1 MKTACP
7 APYVTGPHAVAVC
20 NDTDP
25 LLITDSSVPGWLCHP
40 LLAPG
45 CMTRLCTTSVVGP
58 SVVMDTG
65 VSVVPLAMSAR
76 AESPSGGVARAVAA
90 GIIAHVA
97 RTIPATVNT
106 RTVMTLLVVDRRLT
120 RHATTLDVSVNGTR
134 TITEMGGQRMP
145 TGWLRRMSHRGSAR
159 AFATV
164 AVAAILAMLTT
175 GLFAPARASAEGE
188 NYLIATDTTFAPFE
202 FQDKQGN
209 FVGIDM
215 DLIRAI
221 AEDQK
226 FTVDI
231 KPLGFDAALQAVQAN
246 QVDGVIAGMSITDK
260 RKQVFDFSEPYFES
274 GIQMAVVKTNDD
286 IKSYQDLRGKKVAV
300 KNGTQGAT
308 FADSIKDKYGFQV
321 VSFADSSSMFDEV
334 KTGNSAAVFEDYPVL
349 LYNIAQGSGFKTV
362 GPKEDP
368 TGYGFAVNKGRNAE
382 LLSKFNAGLNNLKKS
397 GRYDEIVNTYLS
409 EKANTDDTSYFG
421 LIKSTYPL
429 LLAGLKMTIFLTVI
443 SIFFALILGV
453 IFGLFRVSRSIW
465 LRAIGTTFVDI
476 FRGTPL
482 LVQAFFIYFGIPTAL
497 DFQMS
502 ALTAGV
508 ITLSLNAG
516 AYMTEIVR
524 GGIQSVDKGQME
536 AARSLGIGYL
546 PTMRKVILPQAIRTM
561 IPSYI
566 NQFVITLKD
575 TSILSVIGIAEL
587 TQTGRIIIA
596 GNYKSFEMWL
606 IIGIIYFVVIMALT
620 KLSDRLEKRIVK

>member
-1 MKTACP
+1 MGAERLRRGRRRCRFGR
-7 APYVTGPHAVAVC
+7 AGA
-20 NDTDP
+20 
-25 LLITDSSVPGWLCHP
+25 ITVLAGV
-40 LLAPG
+40 LLATLFGASLMSPG
-45 CMTRLCTTSVVGP
+45 K
-58 SVVMDTG
+58 
-65 VSVVPLAMSAR
+65 
-76 AESPSGGVARAVAA
+76 AA
-90 GIIAHVA
+90 A
-97 RTIPATVNT
+97 
-106 RTVMTLLVVDRRLT
+106 D
-120 RHATTLDVSVNGTR
+120 
-134 TITEMGGQRMP
+134 
-145 TGWLRRMSHRGSAR
+145 
-159 AFATV
+159 
-164 AVAAILAMLTT
+164 
-175 GLFAPARASAEGE
+175 GE
-188 NYLIATDTTFAPFE
+188 NYVIATDTTFAPFE

-221 AEDQK
+221 AKDQK
-226 FTVDI
+226 FAVDI

-274 GIQMAVVKTNDD
+274 GIQMAVLKTNND
-286 IKSYQDLRGKKVAV
+286 IKSYEDLRGKRVAV

-308 FADSIKDKYGFQV
+308 FANSIKDKYGFQV

-334 KTGNSAAVFEDYPVL
+334 KTGNSVAVFEDYPVL
-349 LYNIAQGSGFKTV
+349 LYGIAQGNGFKTV
-362 GPKEDP
+362 TPKEDP

-382 LLSKFNAGLNNLKKS
+382 LLAKFNAGLNNLKKS
-397 GRYDEIVNTYLS
+397 GEYDKIINSYLG
-409 EKANTDDTSYFG
+409 EGAANDDNSFLG
-421 LIKSTYPL
+421 LIKSTSPM
-429 LLAGLKMTIFLTVI
+429 LLAGLKMTVILTVV
-443 SIFFALILGV
+443 SIAIALVLGV

-465 LRAIGTTFVDI
+465 LRGIGTTFVDI

-482 LVQAFFIYFGIPTAL
+482 LVQAFFIYFGIPSAL
-497 DFQMS
+497 GFQMS
-502 ALTAGV
+502 ALTAGI

-561 IPSYI
+561 VPSYI

-596 GNYKSFEMWL
+596 GNYQSFKMWL
-606 IIGIIYFVVIMALT
+606 IIGVIYFIVIMALT

>member
-1 MKTACP
+1 
-7 APYVTGPHAVAVC
+7 
-20 NDTDP
+20 
-25 LLITDSSVPGWLCHP
+25 
-40 LLAPG
+40 
-45 CMTRLCTTSVVGP
+45 
-58 SVVMDTG
+58 
-65 VSVVPLAMSAR
+65 
-76 AESPSGGVARAVAA
+76 
-90 GIIAHVA
+90 
-97 RTIPATVNT
+97 
-106 RTVMTLLVVDRRLT
+106 
-120 RHATTLDVSVNGTR
+120 
-134 TITEMGGQRMP
+134 MP
-145 TGWLRRMSHRGSAR
+145 TRWLRRMSRRGTGR
-159 AFATV
+159 AGAAVVLAALVTVFA
-164 AVAAILAMLTT
+164 A
-175 GLFAPARASAEGE
+175 GLLSPARAVADGE

-274 GIQMAVVKTNDD
+274 GIQMAVLKTNND
-286 IKSYQDLRGKKVAV
+286 IKSYEDLRGKKVAV

-308 FADSIKDKYGFQV
+308 FANSIKDKYGFQV

-334 KTGNSAAVFEDYPVL
+334 KTGNSQAAFEDYPVL

-382 LLSKFNAGLNNLKKS
+382 LLQKFNAGLDNLKKS
-397 GRYDEIVNTYLS
+397 GRYDEIVNTYLG
-409 EKANTDDTSYFG
+409 EKASTDDTSYLG

-429 LLAGLKMTIFLTVI
+429 LLEGLKMTVFLTVV
-443 SIFFALILGV
+443 SIFFALILGI
-453 IFGLFRVSRSIW
+453 IFGLFRVSRSIV
-465 LRAIGTTFVDI
+465 LRGIGTTFVDI

-606 IIGIIYFVVIMALT
+606 IIGIIYFIVIMALT
-620 KLSDRLEKRIVK
+620 KLSDRIEKRIVK

>member
-1 MKTACP
+1 MKRSSSRRRGVLHRTA
-7 APYVTGPHAVAVC
+7 
-20 NDTDP
+20 
-25 LLITDSSVPGWLCHP
+25 
-40 LLAPG
+40 
-45 CMTRLCTTSVVGP
+45 
-58 SVVMDTG
+58 
-65 VSVVPLAMSAR
+65 
-76 AESPSGGVARAVAA
+76 
-90 GIIAHVA
+90 
-97 RTIPATVNT
+97 
-106 RTVMTLLVVDRRLT
+106 LLVTAL
-120 RHATTLDVSVNGTR
+120 L
-134 TITEMGGQRMP
+134 
-145 TGWLRRMSHRGSAR
+145 LGS
-159 AFATV
+159 
-164 AVAAILAMLTT
+164 LSPMLTAGT
-175 GLFAPARASAEGE
+175 ASADGE
-188 NYLIATDTTFAPFE
+188 KYVVATDTTFAPFE

-221 AEDQK
+221 AENQH

-274 GIQMAVVKTNDD
+274 GIQMAVLKTNED
-286 IKSYQDLRGKKVAV
+286 IKSYEDLRGKRVAV

-308 FADSIKDKYGFQV
+308 FANSIKDKYGFQV

-334 KTGNSAAVFEDYPVL
+334 KTGNSVAVFEDYPVL
-349 LYNIAQGSGFKTV
+349 LYGIAQGNGFKTV
-362 GPKEDP
+362 TPKEDP

-382 LLSKFNAGLNNLKKS
+382 LLQKFNTGLNNLKKS
-397 GRYDEIVNTYLS
+397 GEYDKIVSTYLGEGAS
-409 EKANTDDTSYFG
+409 NDDNSFLG
-421 LIKSTYPL
+421 LIKSTYPVL
-429 LLAGLKMTIFLTVI
+429 LEGLKMTVILTVV
-443 SIFFALILGV
+443 SIAIALVLGI
-453 IFGLFRVSRSIW
+453 IFGLFRVSRAIW

-482 LVQAFFIYFGIPTAL
+482 LVQAFFIYFGIPSAL
-497 DFQMS
+497 GFQMS
-502 ALTAGV
+502 ALTAGI

-596 GNYKSFEMWL
+596 GNYQSFKMWL

-620 KLSDRLEKRIVK
+620 KLSDRLEHRLVK